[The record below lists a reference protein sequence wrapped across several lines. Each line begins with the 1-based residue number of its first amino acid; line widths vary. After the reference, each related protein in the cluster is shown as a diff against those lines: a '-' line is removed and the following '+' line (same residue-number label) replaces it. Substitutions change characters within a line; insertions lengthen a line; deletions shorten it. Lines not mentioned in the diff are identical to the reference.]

1 MRLHGQVAGG
11 AFVVFVAGL
20 TLTSCA
26 SGPARPAAGAAGK
39 SAPDPQQALEDRAK
53 AEFGLGREAALAGDP
68 LCARYHFERV
78 IDTLR
83 PAYGPPPSGAIGA
96 LSIELY
102 DGIVRYEALAGPTE
116 DAGTSDGEPSPELS
130 ADVETPEASPEAVS
144 MARAE
149 VDADMP
155 TAIFDVPVVVND
167 AVLNMIAAFQSEP
180 LHDKIQAGLSRSGR
194 YLPMIHRIF
203 EEQGLPRDLAMI
215 AFIESSFL
223 PHARSP
229 RSAHGIWQFM
239 PRTGRQYGLR
249 TNGVVDER
257 SDPEK
262 ATRAAASYLTYLH
275 EIFDDWYLVMAA
287 YNAGE
292 GKILR
297 GMERTGAR
305 DFWQLASTRAIR
317 RQTKNY
323 VPAFIASL
331 LIARNPARYGFD
343 VDLQPPL
350 DYETVSLDRPVDLRH
365 LAKASPLTLE
375 ELETLNPELRSYVT
389 PRESDGY
396 DLKVPTGS
404 RDAVLLA
411 FASAPTAVPPSLRH
425 YRVRKGDTLWGI
437 ARRHGV
443 SVSALAAANSLS
455 PRAHLSIGQVL
466 KVPVRGASGERVA
479 HARRTSSSAAKV
491 ARSSTSGGKAR
502 SPSRN
507 YRVKRGD
514 TLYEIALR
522 YGVSVAEILAVNG
535 LPGSTIRPGD
545 RLKIPT
551 GAN

>member
-11 AFVVFVAGL
+11 AFVVFAAGL
-20 TLTSCA
+20 TLSSCA
-26 SGPARPAAGAAGK
+26 SGPARPSATAATTPSPSPA
-39 SAPDPQQALEDRAK
+39 QAVEDRAT
-53 AEFGLGREAALAGDP
+53 AEFRLGREAALVGDS

-78 IDTLR
+78 IDIVR
-83 PAYGPPPSGAIGA
+83 PAYGPPPSGELGA
-96 LSIELY
+96 ASMELY
-102 DGIVRYEALAGPTE
+102 EGILRYEALAGPTE

-155 TAIFDVPVVVND
+155 TATFDVPVVVND
-167 AVLNMIAAFQSEP
+167 AVLRMIAAFQSDS

-203 EEQGLPRDLAMI
+203 EEEGLPRDLAMI

-262 ATRAAASYLTYLH
+262 ATRAAARYLSYLH
-275 EIFDDWYLVMAA
+275 ELFDDWYLVMAA

-297 GMERTGAR
+297 AMDRTGAR

-317 RQTKNY
+317 RQTQNY

-331 LIARNPARYGFD
+331 LIARNPTRYGFD
-343 VDLQPPL
+343 VELQPPL
-350 DYETVSLDRPVDLRH
+350 EYETVSLDRPVDLRH

-375 ELETLNPELRSYVT
+375 DLENLNPELQSFIT
-389 PRESDGY
+389 PRVSDGY
-396 DLKVPTGS
+396 ELKVPAGS

-411 FASAPTAVPPSLRH
+411 FASAPTAVPPALRH
-425 YRVRKGDTLWGI
+425 YRVRKGDTLYMV

-443 SVSALAAANSLS
+443 SISALAAENSLS
-455 PRAHLSIGQVL
+455 PRAHLALGQVL
-466 KVPVRGASGERVA
+466 KVPVRGSSGGRSTR
-479 HARRTSSSAAKV
+479 ARRAAVPSTKV
-491 ARSSTSGGKAR
+491 AKA
-502 SPSRN
+502 SPPKTTPHPAGRN

-551 GAN
+551 GGK

>member
-11 AFVVFVAGL
+11 AFVAFVAGL

-26 SGPARPAAGAAGK
+26 SGPAHPAATVA
-39 SAPDPQQALEDRAK
+39 STAPGPQQALGARAE
-53 AEFGLGREAALAGDP
+53 AEFRLGREAALAGDP
-68 LCARYHFERV
+68 VCARYHFERV
-78 IDTLR
+78 IDALR

-116 DAGTSDGEPSPELS
+116 DAGTSDGELSPELS
-130 ADVETPEASPEAVS
+130 ADVDTPEASPEAVS

-155 TAIFDVPVVVND
+155 TATFDVPVVVND

-203 EEQGLPRDLAMI
+203 EEEGLPRDLAMI

-262 ATRAAASYLTYLH
+262 ATRAAARYLSYLHDL
-275 EIFDDWYLVMAA
+275 FDDWYLVMAA

-297 GMERTGAR
+297 AMDRTGAR
-305 DFWQLASTRAIR
+305 DFWQLASTRTIR

-331 LIARNPARYGFD
+331 LISRNPGQYGFD
-343 VDLQPPL
+343 VELQPPL
-350 DYETVSLDRPVDLRH
+350 EYETVSLDRPVDIRRLVVT
-365 LAKASPLTLE
+365 SPLTLE

-389 PRESDGY
+389 PREADGY
-396 DLKVPTGS
+396 DLKVPAGS

-411 FASAPTAVPPSLRH
+411 FASAPTVVPPALRR
-425 YRVRKGDTLWGI
+425 YRVRKGDTLWTV

-443 SVSALAAANSLS
+443 SVAALAAANSLS
-455 PRAHLSIGQVL
+455 SRAHLSIGQIL
-466 KVPVRGASGERVA
+466 KVPLHGASGGRVAHSRRGAS
-479 HARRTSSSAAKV
+479 SSDKV
-491 ARSSTSGGKAR
+491 ARASTPRAKTLPAG
-502 SPSRN
+502 RN

-514 TLYEIALR
+514 TLYEIAVR

-545 RLKIPT
+545 HLKIPT
-551 GAN
+551 GDK